1 MTKAKKVTKVNTK
14 KFKKVKV
21 RLTGTDGNAFAVLG
35 KVGRA
40 LKAAGA
46 TAKEVNAFYKEA
58 MAGDYLTLLATA
70 MKWVT
75 VT

>member
-1 MTKAKKVTKVNTK
+1 MK
-14 KFKKVKV
+14 KFKKVTV

-35 KVGRA
+35 KVGKA

-46 TAKEVNAFYKEA
+46 TAKEVNLFYKEA
-58 MAGDYLTLLATA
+58 TAGDYYALLATA
-70 MKWVT
+70 AKWVT